1 MKSKILLMVAVF
13 ALPLLMQAN
22 NVRVKLNSYNA
33 ATKQL
38 NITLAWDNSWHDGS
52 GQFRDAAWLFVKY
65 KDITNPEWQHAVL
78 GTPNGAGGNTPA
90 VLTDTLNSP
99 GVLFDVQAKRAGVS
113 TGAVTGY
120 MVRRQKSATVA
131 TQNNPEYAGV
141 YNVAMNFNV
150 VVTLPAGVTLANPE
164 FRVYA
169 LEMVDIPQGSFWA
182 GDGSA
187 NSWITSNT
195 TTKAPLNL
203 TTVGGGLSFTNTVYF
218 NGSGGVSL
226 SSNFPNGVAEFFIMK
241 YELSN
246 EGYCEFLN
254 TLTRTQQNALAPDPG
269 FTTAA
274 SGIYRSPGAFFNV
287 RAASV
292 TSLNEPAI
300 FGCDANM
307 NGIFNEI
314 NDATNNGA
322 TVNYMRDVLAY
333 LDWCGLRTMSGY
345 EYEKACRGPL
355 TPVPGEYAWGSPV
368 VNSPRVDVDLFGPN
382 ETSSSIVE
390 GPGAGPGL
398 RNGAFAKSTGSTRLN
413 SGGSYYGV
421 MELSNSGDEPH
432 FGYGDNPFWNLWSAN
447 NSIPPNGDGVVNAT
461 YSSYEL
467 AIANRTVSNLTPTY
481 LLPLYVNADAPL
493 SVASPGNTNVYPS
506 RVCVRGIIK

>member
-33 ATKQL
+33 VTKQL

-52 GQFRDAAWLFVKY
+52 GQFRDAAWLFLKY

-99 GVLFDVQAKRAGVS
+99 GVQFDVQAKRAGVS

-141 YNVAMNFNV
+141 YNVAMSFNV

-169 LEMVDIPQGSFWA
+169 LEMVDIPSGAFYA

-187 NSWITSNT
+187 NSYVKTNT
-195 TTKAPLNL
+195 TTNAPLYL
-203 TTVGGGLSFTNTVYF
+203 TSTGGGTGLSATTYF
-218 NGSGGVSL
+218 GGTQIAV
-226 SSNFPNGVAEFFIMK
+226 SSNYPNGVAEYFIMK

-246 EGYCEFLN
+246 EAYCEFMN
-254 TLTRTQQNALAPDPG
+254 TLTRAQQNSLSESPG

-274 SGIYRSPGAFFNV
+274 TGVINNFNDSYSKF
-287 RAASV
+287 AASF
-292 TSLNEPAI
+292 TSLTDPAV
-300 FGCDANM
+300 FGCDANQ
-307 NGIFNEI
+307 NGIFNEA
-314 NDATNNGA
+314 NDGQNNG
-322 TVNYMRDVLAY
+322 VIINYMRDAFAY
-333 LDWCGLRTMSGY
+333 LDWAGLRAMSGY
-345 EYEKACRGPL
+345 EFEKACRGPL
-355 TPVPGEYAWGSPV
+355 APIAGEYAWGTATYTYPV
-368 VNSPRVDVDLFGPN
+368 FDVDAFGPS
-382 ETSSSIVE
+382 EGSSIAVD
-390 GPGAGPGL
+390 GPLSRAGT
-398 RNGAFAKSTGSTRLN
+398 RNGAFARPVGSTRLN

-421 MELSNSGDEPH
+421 MELSNSGYEAH
-432 FGYGDNPFWNLWSAN
+432 IGYGDSPVWNSWTAT
-447 NSIPPNGDGVVNAT
+447 NGDG
-461 YSSYEL
+461 L
-467 AIANRTVSNLTPTY
+467 
-481 LLPLYVNADAPL
+481 VNADYSALELAPTAYTVSWL
-493 SVASPGNTNVYPS
+493 NPALTNNLIYQSGNTSLKYPGGPS
-506 RVCVRGIIK
+506 SQPTPTHQTFRGVIK